1 MIGRNPKG
9 KGTEKRVKGEK
20 QLKVKTNVGKE
31 PKVKKPRAKKQKKI
45 GEKKR
50 IFTIARKILA
60 LCLIPLVVT
69 CVVVTVISAR
79 ALRSGLETEVQKS
92 LQIVAT
98 SVSETYT
105 NLYAGDYRMGLD
117 GTISKGDTKLTGEY
131 TLMDGLKAQTGFEVS
146 LLYGNMRLLT
156 TVQKENGGRAT
167 GTSMEKTVFEQVQTG
182 ETLFLK
188 DHTISGREYYVY
200 YLPLVNS
207 DGSVIG
213 AIETAMESGAV
224 NETISAQVMQ
234 IVVLSLTAI
243 VVAAVLVV
251 LLAKGM
257 VKTMK
262 KIKHFLGKIENGELT
277 VEPDEM
283 QLKKNDELG
292 DIYRT
297 SVKLQSTLRKIVN
310 DIKESSDNLLRSAGK
325 LTLMAQNTQ
334 DTAEGVLVSV
344 DEISEGAKVQAEGT
358 ATANSNVIRI
368 GEQIDLITEEV
379 TSLTTYA
386 NQMAEA
392 EKASVRIVGEL
403 NSSNEDTKDSVTK
416 VAEQIIIMNEAVQGI
431 YSAVTMIQNIADET
445 DLLSLNASIEA
456 ARAGEAGRGFAVVAE
471 QICRLADQSNRSAK
485 EIEKIIEDVM
495 NTSEKMVEIMEE
507 VKNNMDNQQQK
518 LEETKEKYMAVSEGV
533 ENSLVNIDS
542 IKGKMLVLNDSGSA
556 IRTVVLDLS
565 SISEQ
570 NAASA
575 DATAQ
580 AAHDMSDTMGELK
593 SYSEKLVKLANRLEE
608 TLVIFKL

>member
-1 MIGRNPKG
+1 MAGRNPRG
-9 KGTEKRVKGEK
+9 KGTEKRIKGEK
-20 QLKVKTNVGKE
+20 QPKMNMGQEAKVKQ
-31 PKVKKPRAKKQKKI
+31 PKVKKQRKN

-50 IFTIARKILA
+50 FFTIARQILA
-60 LCLIPLVVT
+60 LCLIPLIVT
-69 CVVVTVISAR
+69 CVIVTVISAR

-98 SVSETYT
+98 SVNETYT
-105 NLYAGDYRMGLD
+105 NLYTGDYRMGMD

-167 GTSMEKTVFEQVQTG
+167 GTSMDKAVFEQVQTG

-213 AIETAMESGAV
+213 AIETAMESSAV

-243 VVAAVLVV
+243 AVAAVLVV

-262 KIKHFLGKIENGELT
+262 KIKHFLGKIVKGELT
-277 VEPDEM
+277 VEPDAA

-358 ATANSNVIRI
+358 ATANNNVIKI

-379 TSLTTYA
+379 ASLTTYA

-392 EKASVRIVGEL
+392 EKASEVIIGEL

-416 VAEQIIIMNEAVQGI
+416 VADQIIIMNEAVQGI

-485 EIEKIIEDVM
+485 EIEKIIAEVM
-495 NTSEKMVEIMEE
+495 NTSQKMVEIMEE

-518 LEETKEKYMAVSEGV
+518 LEETKEKYRAVSEGV

-542 IKGKMLVLNDSGSA
+542 IKGKMYVLNDSGSA
-556 IRTVVLDLS
+556 IRTVVLDLAG
-565 SISEQ
+565 ISEQ

-575 DATAQ
+575 DATAH
-580 AAHDMSDTMGELK
+580 AAHNMSDTMSELK
-593 SYSEKLVKLANRLEE
+593 DYSEKLVRLADKLEE

>member
-69 CVVVTVISAR
+69 CIVVTVISAR